1 MQSALIGIGD
11 DKSKLLKVYQKLR
24 MVHINLPS
32 QKAAERRPCCVV
44 SLQLVYR
51 TVNTRYKRVTKM
63 GRIFTKQKRISY
75 LKVLPISGNVS
86 YLGTSQDLLVN

>member
-44 SLQLVYR
+44 SPQLVYK
-51 TVNTRYKRVTKM
+51 TVNNTRYKRVTKM
-63 GRIFTKQKRISY
+63 GRIFTKHRRGF
-75 LKVLPISGNVS
+75 P
-86 YLGTSQDLLVN
+86 T

>member
-32 QKAAERRPCCVV
+32 QKAAAAMLCCVTAAC
-44 SLQLVYR
+44 LQ
-51 TVNTRYKRVTKM
+51 NC
-63 GRIFTKQKRISY
+63 
-75 LKVLPISGNVS
+75 
-86 YLGTSQDLLVN
+86 